1 MGGSR
6 AKGVKL
12 IAVRVVGWARS
23 EDSGQGSPGRVSSR
37 RMTVPEA

>member
-12 IAVRVVGWARS
+12 IAVRVVGWGQ
-23 EDSGQGSPGRVSSR
+23 EDSGQGSPGWASSK